1 MSRRAKVAPRDAGIT
16 VGPSRRVAGLRRTE
30 VAALAGISVEYYAK
44 IERGAIAGASSSV
57 LDAIARALR
66 LDDTERV
73 HLFDLARAAD
83 GIPASGRP
91 RRRPTKQSA
100 ARPSLQWALDSI
112 TDGIAFVRNAQH
124 DILG

>member
-57 LDAIARALR
+57 LGAIARALR

>member
-1 MSRRAKVAPRDAGIT
+1 
-16 VGPSRRVAGLRRTE
+16 
-30 VAALAGISVEYYAK
+30 LAGISVEYYAK